1 MGAAGGVSAPS
12 SALSRLAGFAAL
24 LRAEGFGAGLAEIR
38 DAALILGRPESADP
52 AFAKSALRSLLCGGR
67 EEWGRFDELF
77 ETYWLRRGRVRAT
90 TNVLSSRANPALP
103 QVWRS
108 RFAADSG
115 QAGKAASTGGADG
128 RENAGEGGDDSE
140 GGSSG
145 AVESRLAASSRL
157 SLARADLRGVTD
169 SAELARAERMAQ
181 ALARAA
187 FFRPPRRSRPRLGGR
202 DVDLR
207 RTLRRAASK
216 SGEPLELVSRR
227 RPKRRLRLVLLL
239 DVSGSMREYGRFLL
253 RFAKGLAAGWA
264 RADVYVFHA
273 RLARITDA
281 LRDRDPRRAG
291 ERLELAA
298 RGFGGG
304 TRIGECLGIFNET
317 RARRALGSRA
327 ALVIVSDGYD
337 SGPPEVLAAELARA
351 RRRAR
356 RIVWLNPLLGW
367 RDYSPSARAMR
378 AALPLVDLFA
388 PAHSLSALAAAARA
402 LAKTGK

>member
-1 MGAAGGVSAPS
+1 MTPAAPDST
-12 SALSRLAGFAAL
+12 LSRLAGFASL
-24 LRAEGFGAGLAEIR
+24 LRAEGFGVGLAEVR
-38 DAALILGRPESADP
+38 DSALVLQRPECADSAV
-52 AFAKSALRSLLCGGR
+52 AKSALRSLLSGGR

-77 ETYWLRRGRVRAT
+77 ETYWLRRGRVRAAA
-90 TNVLSSRANPALP
+90 NVSSRTNQDLP
-103 QVWRS
+103 KLWRS
-108 RFAADSG
+108 RFAEKTENA
-115 QAGKAASTGGADG
+115 AGGAGAESTGGDEEG
-128 RENAGEGGDDSE
+128 SGGD
-140 GGSSG
+140 SSG
-145 AVESRLAASSRL
+145 AVESRLAASSRM
-157 SLARADLRGVTD
+157 SPARADLRGLTD

-187 FFRPPRRSRPRLGGR
+187 FFRSPRRSRPRLSGR

-216 SGEPLELVSRR
+216 SGEPLELISRR

-239 DVSGSMREYGRFLL
+239 DVSGSMREYSRFLL
-253 RFAKGLAAGWA
+253 RFAKGLASGWA
-264 RADVYVFHA
+264 RADAYVFHA

-281 LRDRDPRRAG
+281 LRDRDPRRAR

-304 TRIGECLGIFNET
+304 TRIGECLRVFNDT
-317 RARRALGSRA
+317 RARRALNSRS

-337 SGPPEVLAAELARA
+337 SGPPEVLAKELARA

-367 RDYSPSARAMR
+367 QNYSPSARAMR

-388 PAHSLSALAAAARA
+388 PAHSLAALAAAARA
-402 LAKTGK
+402 LAKIGN